1 MKRVAWVFWGL
12 VLGLSGLYLLAD
24 TLWPAGGYFA
34 LRTVWVQYSGVLA
47 MAMMSV
53 AMVLAAR
60 PVWLEPHLDGLDK
73 MYRLHKW
80 LGIGA
85 LVLGIVHWLWAK
97 GTKWAVG
104 WGWLTKPQRGGGTP
118 PELTGL
124 EGLLRSWRGTA
135 EGVGE
140 WAFYAAV
147 VLILL
152 ALIKRFP
159 YRLFAKTHTL
169 LAVAY
174 LVLAFHTVVLVKF
187 AYWAQPVGW
196 VMAVLTAAGTVS
208 AMLVLLGRVGARR
221 KAKGTIE
228 AMDPFPALNILE
240 TTLRLEEG
248 WRGHQPGQFAFVTSS
263 RAEGAH
269 PYTIASAWDPAQR
282 HISFVTK
289 ALGDHTAEL
298 PQKLRVGAPVVV
310 EGPYGCFTFGGAQ
323 QRQIWIGAG
332 IGITP
337 FIARMKHLARE
348 GRGPRDIDLY
358 HPTAVE
364 DPKALDKLRADAQA
378 AGIRLHVLVS
388 ERDGRLSGERLR
400 AEVPGWREASVWF
413 CGPAGF
419 GQALRADLVAQGLP
433 DDAFHQELFQMR

>member
-1 MKRVAWVFWGL
+1 
-12 VLGLSGLYLLAD
+12 
-24 TLWPAGGYFA
+24 
-34 LRTVWVQYSGVLA
+34 
-47 MAMMSV
+47 MM
-53 AMVLAAR
+53 
-60 PVWLEPHLDGLDK
+60 
-73 MYRLHKW
+73 
-80 LGIGA
+80 
-85 LVLGIVHWLWAK
+85 
-97 GTKWAVG
+97 
-104 WGWLTKPQRGGGTP
+104 
-118 PELTGL
+118 
-124 EGLLRSWRGTA
+124 
-135 EGVGE
+135 
-140 WAFYAAV
+140 F
-147 VLILL
+147 
-152 ALIKRFP
+152 
-159 YRLFAKTHTL
+159 
-169 LAVAY
+169 
-174 LVLAFHTVVLVKF
+174 
-187 AYWAQPVGW
+187 
-196 VMAVLTAAGTVS
+196 
-208 AMLVLLGRVGARR
+208 GR
-221 KAKGTIE
+221 
-228 AMDPFPALNILE
+228 FPALNILE
-240 TTLRLEEG
+240 TTLRLDEG

-433 DDAFHQELFQMR
+433 EDAFHQELFQMR

>member
-228 AMDPFPALNILE
+228 AMEAFPALNILE
-240 TTLRLEEG
+240 TTLRLDEG

-337 FIARMKHLARE
+337 FIARMKQLAARPGQQSIHLF
-348 GRGPRDIDLY
+348 
-358 HPTAVE
+358 HPTAE
-364 DPKALDKLRADAQA
+364 YSEAAIAKLRADATA
-378 AGIRLHVLVS
+378 AGVHLHLLVS
-388 ERDGRLSGERLR
+388 PRDGLLDGERIR
-400 AEVPGWREASVWF
+400 QAVPDWRQASLWF
-413 CGPAGF
+413 CGPPAF
-419 GQALRADLVAQGLP
+419 GQALGQDFQAQGM
-433 DDAFHQELFQMR
+433 AAERFHQELFQMR